1 MLTLRSSP
9 DADKMKKTV
18 DDLDAWYRQHI
29 QHNRKY
35 SAPTLPLASRRS
47 EGTFAPY
54 WSEKKDERA
63 APQHL
68 TVPESEGYVSVSASS
83 TPSPTRKA
91 GRGRKSL
98 PEGRLTV
105 PGSNGDQV
113 RRKSYD
119 LAADGGKSNRLGLLL
134 NRLNP
139 NTAMK
144 KTEAARAA
152 VAGCS
157 SATSTNLGAQSKAF
171 KKAMSKSPNLPRK
184 PEPGGKGETGVG
196 STASSA
202 AATGGGLGG
211 GVNRA
216 YSGSGTLH
224 PLMSGDESSS
234 VALSVEDLDT
244 MDGGTERE
252 NGGSE
257 TMTAVAYSDE
267 GSLEG
272 QGSDGGDVTQKARA
286 AIDHLKTKIDKTK
299 DLIRKEQDQKESNV
313 NEYLHL
319 AASADKQQNQRI
331 KTVFE
336 KRNQKSAQSINHLQ
350 KKLETY
356 QRRLTEIE
364 THGVSGSHKQAKEVL
379 RDVGQGLKDV
389 GANIF
394 DGLSGFSGTI
404 VSKPKEFAHLIKNR
418 FGSADNIAQM
428 KMEETMADT
437 DSQPQ
442 ARTGGTLPASFKY
455 PGSEDDNS
463 SVTSGSGY
471 GVGMQSSPHSAS
483 QNASQSL
490 PVTTQAVLE
499 PLCEEL
505 ALVKDNNLKV
515 EESIGRLV
523 DEFDS
528 YKSVTQSEMSL
539 LRSLLDEEKY
549 KVDRLEEQIND
560 LTELHQNE
568 MSNIKQDMSSMEEKI
583 EYRLDE
589 RTTDLSDLVD
599 NCQTRILRLEQQQQ
613 QQQLLSM
620 EMVENVTFRTILTK
634 LINVVLALLAVV
646 LVFVS
651 TAANLISPFLTSRM
665 RILST
670 GGLVLGI
677 SLLFTYGG
685 WLFAY
690 FAYAWDSFY
699 SLLPF
704 R

>member
-1 MLTLRSSP
+1 M
-9 DADKMKKTV
+9 
-18 DDLDAWYRQHI
+18 H
-29 QHNRKY
+29 
-35 SAPTLPLASRRS
+35 
-47 EGTFAPY
+47 G
-54 WSEKKDERA
+54 
-63 APQHL
+63 
-68 TVPESEGYVSVSASS
+68 
-83 TPSPTRKA
+83 TPSGGVKMHYSP
-91 GRGRKSL
+91 
-98 PEGRLTV
+98 
-105 PGSNGDQV
+105 PGSTGSLGGESLKNSH
-113 RRKSYD
+113 SYP
-119 LAADGGKSNRLGLLL
+119 LLHQL
-134 NRLNP
+134 LR
-139 NTAMK
+139 K

-379 RDVGQGLKDV
+379 RDVGQGL
-389 GANIF
+389 N
-394 DGLSGFSGTI
+394 TI

-428 KMEETMADT
+428 KIEETMADT
-437 DSQPQ
+437 ESQPQ

-528 YKSVTQSEMSL
+528 YKVGSVFQSVCL
-539 LRSLLDEEKY
+539 FVRSSEFF
-549 KVDRLEEQIND
+549 
-560 LTELHQNE
+560 
-568 MSNIKQDMSSMEEKI
+568 NIQWNPPFKTSKNMRKSGLKKEG
-583 EYRLDE
+583 
-589 RTTDLSDLVD
+589 
-599 NCQTRILRLEQQQQ
+599 
-613 QQQLLSM
+613 
-620 EMVENVTFRTILTK
+620 
-634 LINVVLALLAVV
+634 VLKW
-646 LVFVS
+646 
-651 TAANLISPFLTSRM
+651 
-665 RILST
+665 
-670 GGLVLGI
+670 G
-677 SLLFTYGG
+677 
-685 WLFAY
+685 
-690 FAYAWDSFY
+690 
-699 SLLPF
+699 
-704 R
+704 

>member
-1 MLTLRSSP
+1 
-9 DADKMKKTV
+9 
-18 DDLDAWYRQHI
+18 
-29 QHNRKY
+29 
-35 SAPTLPLASRRS
+35 
-47 EGTFAPY
+47 
-54 WSEKKDERA
+54 
-63 APQHL
+63 
-68 TVPESEGYVSVSASS
+68 
-83 TPSPTRKA
+83 
-91 GRGRKSL
+91 
-98 PEGRLTV
+98 
-105 PGSNGDQV
+105 
-113 RRKSYD
+113 
-119 LAADGGKSNRLGLLL
+119 
-134 NRLNP
+134 
-139 NTAMK
+139 MK